1 MSSEQK
7 KKSSRF
13 TDEMNRALIEGY
25 GKYQVSAELR
35 WTILLKQDMKV
46 IKITNRILSVD
57 VFMH

>member
-13 TDEMNRALIEGY
+13 TDEMNRDLIEGY

-46 IKITNRILSVD
+46 IKITIE
-57 VFMH
+57 F